1 MPPVAQF
8 TLTFGLVAIPVR
20 LLAATSSHRIGFRQI
35 HLQDRGR
42 VRYTKICEL
51 DEHEL
56 MPEDIVRAYEVGKD
70 RLVPI
75 TDDDLDNLPLP
86 TAKTIEVNG
95 FLDLAAIP
103 GEMYDKPYF
112 LAPQNAGANKPY
124 VLMREALARSGKAAV
139 GKYALRGSENLGM
152 IHAQGDVLVL
162 QRLRWPDEVRSADD
176 AAPRQSVEITDEE
189 LNGALGLIEA
199 LGDVDMQQM
208 HDEYSRAVQELIE
221 AKMEHKAPPRARE
234 PEEEADV
241 TDLMTALQRATEQAR
256 AERGED
262 AEVHHLAGRTP
273 AKKAAAGKKTAAKKA
288 TAKKAAAKTSA
299 AGKAATGKSA
309 AGKTA
314 AAKKAAA
321 KKGAAKKSAAGR
333 SGGSGK
339 RAG

>member
-20 LLAATSSHRIGFRQI
+20 LLSATSSHRIGFRQI

-56 MPEDIVRAYEVGKD
+56 LPEDIVRAYEVGKD
-70 RLVPI
+70 QLVPI
-75 TDDDLDNLPLP
+75 TDDELDNLPLP

-176 AAPRQSVEITDEE
+176 AAPRQPIEITDEE

-199 LGDVDMQQM
+199 LGDVDMQEM

-221 AKMEHKAPPRARE
+221 AKIGHKAPPKPRE
-234 PEEEADV
+234 PEEEAGV

-262 AEVHHLAGRTP
+262 AEVHHMAGRTP
-273 AKKAAAGKKTAAKKA
+273 SKKTTKKAAAKKTAAKKA
-288 TAKKAAAKTSA
+288 AT
-299 AGKAATGKSA
+299 GKAATGKSA
-309 AGKTA
+309 AGKTT
-314 AAKKAAA
+314 AAKTA
-321 KKGAAKKSAAGR
+321 KKTAAKKSAAKR
-333 SGGSGK
+333 TGGTGK